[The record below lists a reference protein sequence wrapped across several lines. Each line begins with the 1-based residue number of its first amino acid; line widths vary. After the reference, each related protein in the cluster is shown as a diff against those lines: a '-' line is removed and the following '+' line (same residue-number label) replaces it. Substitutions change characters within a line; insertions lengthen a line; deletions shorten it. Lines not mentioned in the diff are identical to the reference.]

1 MDKMT
6 SRGLIASV
14 GASFALGF
22 GVAWYLKP
30 ASAPVPDVAVAAQ
43 AASGSAAAG
52 AAGFGDA
59 WTQPAPA
66 RASLAPPAGNRGV
79 DELWTQALLPQGQQ
93 AAGYDAEDRL
103 RKLAQTDPTAL
114 RKLLSRYDSD
124 KTPQARDL
132 LKSILSTVQTPE
144 VIAFSARLAGSMNAA
159 ERKYGLELLQG
170 LAPDSPETRSLVRR
184 TLASEQS
191 PDVLV
196 QALATLQSSAVDP
209 EESDQIVA
217 QLKTL
222 AQHADPAV
230 RSQSIAQLGQWDK
243 SGQGADRLLQA
254 LADPAPQVRQAA
266 VFAIAQNGVKSD
278 SVKTALIGLVNNSQE
293 SKDIRGSAIQVLE
306 RFSLSKE
313 EYANFARA
321 RAANGTR

>member
-1 MDKMT
+1 MDKIT

-22 GVAWYLKP
+22 GMAWFLKP
-30 ASAPVPDVAVAAQ
+30 AAAPAPELAVAAQ
-43 AASGSAAAG
+43 APAGGAAAG
-52 AAGFGDA
+52 PAGFGDA
-59 WTQPAPA
+59 WGQPAPA
-66 RASLAPPAGNRGV
+66 RPSPPPPAGNLGV
-79 DELWTQALLPQGQQ
+79 DELWIQALLPQGQQ

-103 RKLAQTDPTAL
+103 RKLAQSDPTAL

-144 VIAFSARLAGSMNAA
+144 VIAFSSRLAASMNVA

-222 AQHADPAV
+222 SQHADPAV
-230 RSQSIAQLGQWDK
+230 RSQSISQLGQWDK
-243 SGQGADRLLQA
+243 SGQGADA
-254 LADPAPQVRQAA
+254 SPP
-266 VFAIAQNGVKSD
+266 S
-278 SVKTALIGLVNNSQE
+278 T
-293 SKDIRGSAIQVLE
+293 
-306 RFSLSKE
+306 
-313 EYANFARA
+313 
-321 RAANGTR
+321 